1 VEPLAGEDLRTDKSV
16 EKILDGTMRLLS
28 RQGTRKLSVSDICAA
43 SGVARGT
50 FYRYFSTKEDVLD
63 ALGRHLED
71 GIAARFATAI
81 EANPD
86 PKQRVRI
93 VLDEILAHR
102 TMDGFDFTGMLDVAP
117 QFTLEFIAETFPK
130 LVDVV
135 TDALGPALDQS
146 PPVASGAL
154 TRHQLGDLFLR
165 VVNSMLILPVSRADQ
180 VPELVEALFRVPTT
194 AARKRKP
201 PTKSK
206 ATTKA
211 KAKTNAKTK
220 AG

>member
-16 EKILDGTMRLLS
+16 ERILDGTMKLLS

-63 ALGRHLED
+63 ALGRHFED
-71 GIAARFATAI
+71 GVATAFAAAI

-86 PKQRVRI
+86 PNQRVRV
-93 VLDEILAHR
+93 VLDAILAYR
-102 TMDGFDFTGMLDVAP
+102 ATAGGDFTGMLDVAP

-135 TDALGPALDQS
+135 TDALGPALDEL
-146 PPVASGAL
+146 PPVAGGAL

-165 VVNSMLILPVSRADQ
+165 VVNSMLILPVSRAEQ

-194 AARKRKP
+194 AARKRKRP
-201 PTKSK
+201 
-206 ATTKA
+206 TKA
-211 KAKTNAKTK
+211 KAKTRAK
-220 AG
+220 AS